1 MKQMLHATQQLLDAQ
16 KLDQGREN
24 RKAKNQ
30 VQSIIEAREILAQ
43 DIKVDDEDAGI
54 HSEAHNSSSLPLKI
68 PAIPIPP
75 LKSTA
80 SAHRRPSPRT
90 YQVAGAPASGQGAE
104 MAALQKTL
112 EMKEMV
118 RMFLCAFLLSV
129 CTHVL
134 IPMGPE
140 NRSYKGGRVK

>member
-1 MKQMLHATQQLLDAQ
+1 
-16 KLDQGREN
+16 
-24 RKAKNQ
+24 
-30 VQSIIEAREILAQ
+30 
-43 DIKVDDEDAGI
+43 
-54 HSEAHNSSSLPLKI
+54 
-68 PAIPIPP
+68 
-75 LKSTA
+75 
-80 SAHRRPSPRT
+80 
-90 YQVAGAPASGQGAE
+90 

-118 RMFLCAFLLSV
+118 RMFLCAFFRLSV